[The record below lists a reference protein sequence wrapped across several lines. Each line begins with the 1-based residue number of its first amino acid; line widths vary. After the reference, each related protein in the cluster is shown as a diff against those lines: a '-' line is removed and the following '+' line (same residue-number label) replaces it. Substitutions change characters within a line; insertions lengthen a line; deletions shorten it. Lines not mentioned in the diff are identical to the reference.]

1 MVEKG
6 RVINVKDKTARIEIK
21 RVSACGDSCAS
32 CKGGCET
39 TNHYVDA
46 VNNVGAKPGDMV
58 DIEMSTKTFMSAV
71 AITYGIPLI
80 MLIIG
85 IASGGTLFK
94 SIGININSDIAGVL
108 LGFGLMA
115 ISYIFI
121 NKLDK
126 RHNKKGSITFEI
138 VRILD

>member
-1 MVEKG
+1 MIEKG
-6 RVINVKDKTARIEIK
+6 RVINVKDKTTRIEIK
-21 RVSACGDSCAS
+21 RVSACGESCAS

-46 VNNVGAKPGDMV
+46 TNKIGAKPGDTV
-58 DIEMSTKTFMSAV
+58 DIEMSTKTFLSAV

-80 MLIIG
+80 MLFIG
-85 IASGGTLFK
+85 IASGGALFR
-94 SIGININSDIAGVL
+94 SIGVNINPDLAGVL

-121 NKLDK
+121 NQIDK
-126 RHNKKGSITFEI
+126 RHSEKGSITFEI